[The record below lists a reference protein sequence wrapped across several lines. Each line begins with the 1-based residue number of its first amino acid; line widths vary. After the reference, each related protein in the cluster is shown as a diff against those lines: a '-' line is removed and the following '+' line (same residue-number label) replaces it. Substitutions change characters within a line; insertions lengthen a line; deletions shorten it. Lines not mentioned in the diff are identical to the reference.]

1 VRRYDKHGSVTVI
14 RLSSPPQT
22 IGYVPALDGLR
33 AVAVLLVLAAH
44 LGIPNM
50 TGGVIGVDLFFVLSG
65 FLITALLLQERERNG
80 EVHYPAFYLRR
91 ALRLFPALAILLP
104 VVAVAA
110 HLSPGVDKATAD
122 LTTGGIPWVA
132 LYAANWARATGT
144 QLGLFGHTWS
154 LAIEEQFY
162 LLWPTAL
169 FLLVRKRADYSR
181 AVVLALAV
189 AALVAAH
196 RALEWLQGAGIDR
209 VANGTDMRADALLIG
224 CATALALHA
233 GFRLRAPVFLVL
245 VAFAVIGWVVVT
257 QTNLSPFLYLGGLTL
272 VAVCA
277 AVIIV
282 ALLERPLGLSA
293 KPFVWVG
300 RISYG
305 LYLWHF
311 PIIFLVPLGWPP
323 PARVVVAMTLTF
335 AAAATSWFLVERR
348 FLRLKPRW
356 QRRIAVRS
364 DFARLG
370 PAR

>member
-1 VRRYDKHGSVTVI
+1 
-14 RLSSPPQT
+14 
-22 IGYVPALDGLR
+22 
-33 AVAVLLVLAAH
+33 
-44 LGIPNM
+44 M

-209 VANGTDMRADALLIG
+209 VANGTDMRADAQQTVLLDAHDDEA
-224 CATALALHA
+224 CAINALDNPYRDGLGQIKPVAMQ
-233 GFRLRAPVFLVL
+233 RSLRILDSARAAVNDTAPV
-245 VAFAVIGWVVVT
+245 
-257 QTNLSPFLYLGGLTL
+257 P
-272 VAVCA
+272 CD
-277 AVIIV
+277 
-282 ALLERPLGLSA
+282 
-293 KPFVWVG
+293 
-300 RISYG
+300 
-305 LYLWHF
+305 
-311 PIIFLVPLGWPP
+311 
-323 PARVVVAMTLTF
+323 ARGAPV
-335 AAAATSWFLVERR
+335 S
-348 FLRLKPRW
+348 
-356 QRRIAVRS
+356 S
-364 DFARLG
+364 
-370 PAR
+370 